1 MLAADNTID
10 LENKWKKSS
19 EAKRPKK
26 EKDDGASD
34 FDDDDDG
41 VDAEI
46 EGEDTIKKSGAK
58 K

>member
-10 LENKWKKSS
+10 LENKWKKSAD
-19 EAKRPKK
+19 AKPKK

-34 FDDDDDG
+34 FESEDDG
-41 VDAEI
+41 VDAEV
-46 EGEDTIKKSGAK
+46 EGEDTIKKAGAK